1 MKKIAI
7 AAATGNIGSSVARQI
22 ASHGATPLLLGQ
34 NLKRLDDL
42 YISEGVSIVADI
54 SNTEQVIAATE
65 GAEALFWVVPPVLN
79 VSSLHEWYQKVT
91 DAGVA
96 AVIQNKI
103 NRVVL
108 VSSLGASSSPNL
120 GTVSYCGDMEA
131 AFDKLDANVLALRPG
146 YFLENFILQAKDIR
160 EKGIFTFPYDSD
172 HDIPFISSDD
182 IAEAASRY
190 LLGETWA
197 GHWKLNLMGPEN
209 ITLAQAASRLS
220 AMMGKSVKY
229 VQQSGEEVK
238 AQLSSWGTSERVQQ
252 ELMDLFS
259 ALGDSNGPYA
269 TPRTIE
275 ATTATTFE
283 QFLERKFLSS
293 L

>member
-1 MKKIAI
+1 MKKIVI

-42 YISEGVSIVADI
+42 NISGGVSIEADI
-54 SNTEQVIAATE
+54 SNAEEVIAATE
-65 GAEALFWVVPPVLN
+65 GAEALFWLVPPVLN

-91 DAGVA
+91 DAGIA
-96 AVIQNKI
+96 AVVQNKI
-103 NRVVL
+103 KRVVL

-120 GTVSYCGDMEA
+120 GTVSYCGDMEV
-131 AFDKLDANVLALRPG
+131 AFDKLDASVLALRPG
-146 YFLENFILQAKDIR
+146 YFMENFMLQAKDIR
-160 EKGIFTFPYDSD
+160 EKGIFTFPYDSE

-190 LLGETWA
+190 LLDDTWA
-197 GHWKLNLMGPEN
+197 GHWKVNLMGPEN
-209 ITLAQAASRLS
+209 ITLVQAASRLS
-220 AMMGKSVKY
+220 AIIGKSIKY
-229 VQQSGEEVK
+229 VQQSDEEVK
-238 AQLSSWGTSERVQQ
+238 AQLSIWGTSDIVQQ

-259 ALGDSNGPYA
+259 ALGDPHGPYA

-275 ATTATTFE
+275 AATATTFE
-283 QFLERKFLSS
+283 QFLERKFLPS

>member
-42 YISEGVSIVADI
+42 NISGGFSMVADI

-65 GAEALFWVVPPVLN
+65 GAEALFWLVPPVLN
-79 VSSLHEWYQKVT
+79 KPGLNEWYQKVT

-96 AVIQNKI
+96 AVNQNKI
-103 NRVVL
+103 KRVVL
-108 VSSLGASSSPNL
+108 VSSLGASTSPNL
-120 GTVSYCGDMEA
+120 GTVSYCGEMEV

-146 YFLENFILQAKDIR
+146 YFMENFILQAKDIL
-160 EKGIFTFPYDSD
+160 EKGTFTFPYDSE
-172 HDIPFISSDD
+172 HDIPFVSTDD
-182 IAEAASRY
+182 IAEVATRY
-190 LLGETWA
+190 LLDETWA

-209 ITLAQAASRLS
+209 ITLTQAASRLS
-220 AMMGKSVKY
+220 ARIAKPVKY
-229 VQQSGEEVK
+229 VKQSGEEVK
-238 AQLSSWGTSERVQQ
+238 AQLNSWGLSARVQQ
-252 ELMDLFS
+252 ELMDLFF
-259 ALGDSNGPYA
+259 ALGDPNGAYA

-275 ATTATTFE
+275 ASTATTFE
-283 QFLERKFLSS
+283 QFLERKL
-293 L
+293 LPLL